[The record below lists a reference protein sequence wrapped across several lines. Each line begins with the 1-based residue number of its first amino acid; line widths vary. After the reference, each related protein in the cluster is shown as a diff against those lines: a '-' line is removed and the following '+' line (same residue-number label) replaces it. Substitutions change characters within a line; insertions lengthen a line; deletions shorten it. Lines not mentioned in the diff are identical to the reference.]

1 MLEKQ
6 ILSGPW
12 QDTPEQRDA
21 AAKYLEELRKGVTNG
36 TVDEAWIKDR
46 YEKVTGFRWP
56 TPIDPGGL
64 PPGPGQEPGGDIDP
78 PEKPPHKPGPD
89 DFDPRDKKPGDF
101 SSHKDYLENYNKIQP
116 PPWQGPMSKDAWN
129 KEHGY
134 KVLQPAGPGN
144 KRDDD
149 IVIGQDVYG
158 GQRKVGKDNRP
169 IPKKPRHVV

>member
-12 QDTPEQRDA
+12 QDTPEQRAA

-56 TPIDPGGL
+56 TPMDPGGI
-64 PPGPGQEPGGDIDP
+64 PPGPGQEPGGDEP

-89 DFDPRDKKPGDF
+89 DIDRRSKKPGDF
-101 SSHKDYLENYNKIQP
+101 VSYKEYLENYNNIDP
-116 PPWQGPMSKDAWN
+116 PPWQDPMSEDMWN
-129 KEHGY
+129 KEHGPN
-134 KVLQPAGPGN
+134 LAPAESEGGS
-144 KRDDD
+144 
-149 IVIGQDVYG
+149 VYG
-158 GQRKVGKDNRP
+158 PQRKVGNDNRP
-169 IPKKPRHVV
+169 KPKKPRHVV